1 MLFSPSHNREMLN
14 YPKQQRWRL
23 FKKIGM
29 KKMNINR
36 SKSKLSTI
44 ALILLLTISATLV
57 ALPAA
62 TAQGAPEQMTY
73 AFIGAMPNPV
83 GVTQPVLLHVGIT
96 DYLSSAEMGWEG
108 LTVTIVDPEGI
119 ETSIGPIRTDSTG
132 GTGRMFTPM
141 KVGTYILRTHFPTQT
156 VPVQAFFSPFPHDVT
171 YLASVSDPLELV
183 VQADSIPYYPGH
195 SLPEEYWTRPI
206 DAQLREW
213 NVIAGSW
220 LETNARAPEVK
231 TGNDDAPET
240 AHILWTTP
248 LAIGGIVGGTTM
260 GPNAFDIGDAYAGKW
275 GNRMIVAGILMYR
288 TDQVD
293 TPTQTIAVD
302 LRTGEELW
310 RHDFLFSFGQ
320 VYMHNSINRHC
331 AYAYAWR
338 QTGSTLMA
346 YDPLTGQWAYNI
358 TNMPSG
364 TRTFGP
370 VGELLYYNID
380 LRSNTM
386 SLWNSSWAYME
397 GQQGMAQAWNV
408 LHTSI
413 NASER
418 GLQWTIDIPEGL
430 PGGVAAVK
438 LGDRVF
444 GASLTS
450 TAVYTWA
457 FNLAPGHEG
466 VLMFNKTWNAPAEWA
481 AGNLTLEANAV
492 SIDDGAY
499 TMWTKQNRQYYGFS
513 TETGNYLW
521 GPTPSEIYLNV
532 YGWTDFGERPTL
544 ISDGKLYSTGVGGI
558 VYCYDVSNGTVLWTY
573 EAYDPYQEYL
583 FGNNWWLFLQY
594 ITDGKV
600 YLGSTEHSPISP
612 KPRGAPFVCLDATTG
627 DVIWR
632 ANGLFRQTLWG
643 GISIIG
649 DSVIATMDTYDQR
662 IYAVGKGPSTITAES
677 PLMGV
682 PLGTSVTIQGRVTD
696 VSPGTTSERLLL
708 RFPNGVPV
716 VSDESMSDWMLYVY
730 KQFKKPDV
738 TGVEVVLE
746 AIDPTGGYKYLG
758 TVTSDTDGNYGFS
771 FKPFFE
777 GQYLIMA
784 TFYGSGGYYGSTTTT
799 YVTVDPAPAELVIPS
814 AEEIAQETI
823 SQLPAYPDVPSAT
836 EVAQETISQL
846 PAYPEI
852 PEIPAYLTI
861 DLAIIAAVAIAI
873 IIGLYSIIKKQ
884 K

>member
-1 MLFSPSHNREMLN
+1 
-14 YPKQQRWRL
+14 
-23 FKKIGM
+23 M
-29 KKMNINR
+29 KKMNIDR

-62 TAQGAPEQMTY
+62 TAQDAPEQNTY
-73 AFIGAMPNPV
+73 AFLGAMPNPV

-96 DYLSSAEMGWEG
+96 DYLSSYDMGWEG
-108 LTVTIVDPEGI
+108 LTITIVDPEGI
-119 ETSIGPIRTDSTG
+119 ETSIEDIRTDSTG

-141 KVGTYILRTHFPTQT
+141 KVGTYILQTHFPTQT
-156 VPVQAFFSPFPHDVT
+156 VPVQAFYSPVAQDVT

-195 SLPEEYWTRPI
+195 SLPSEYWTRPI

-213 NVIAGSW
+213 NRIAGSW
-220 LETNARAPEVK
+220 LETNRRAPEVK

-248 LAIGGIVGGTTM
+248 LAIGGLAGIETGEHQ
-260 GPNAFDIGDAYAGKW
+260 FDCGDAYAGKFD
-275 GNRMIVAGILMYR
+275 NRLIVSGIFMYR
-288 TDQVD
+288 TDPVVS
-293 TPTQTIAVD
+293 PTQTIAVD

-320 VYMHNSINRHC
+320 VYYHDSINRH
-331 AYAYAWR
+331 AVYSYVWR
-338 QTGSTLMA
+338 DVGSTLMA

-358 TNMPSG
+358 TNQPSG
-364 TRTFGP
+364 TRMFGSK
-370 VGELLYYNID
+370 GEILYYNVN
-380 LRSNTM
+380 LRNGYMTM
-386 SLWNSSWAYME
+386 WNSSWAYME
-397 GQQGMAQAWNV
+397 GTTSMGQAWNV

-413 NASER
+413 NATER
-418 GLQWTIDIPEGL
+418 GNQWNITIPTGL
-430 PGGVAAVK
+430 PGGTKAVK

-450 TAVYTWA
+450 EAVYTWA

-466 VLMFNKTWNAPAEWA
+466 ALLFNKTWNAPAAWA
-481 AGNLTLEANAV
+481 TGNLTLEENSV

-521 GPTPSEIYLNV
+521 GPTPSENYLNV
-532 YGWTDFGERPTL
+532 YGWTSFGERPTL
-544 ISDGKLYSTGVGGI
+544 IYDGKLYSTGVSGI
-558 VYCYDVSNGTVLWTY
+558 VYCYDVLNGTVLWTY

-583 FGNNWWLFLQY
+583 FGNNWWMFLQY

-600 YLGSTEHSPISP
+600 YLGSLEHSAIDP

-632 ANGLFRQTLWG
+632 ANGLFRQTMWG

-662 IYAVGKGPSTITAES
+662 IYAIGKGPSTITAES

-682 PLGTSVTIQGRVTD
+682 PIGTSVTIQGTVTD

-730 KQFKKPDV
+730 KQFEKPDV
-738 TGVEVVLE
+738 TGVEVKLE
-746 AIDPTGGYKYLG
+746 AIDPNGNYLQLG
-758 TVTSDTDGNYGFS
+758 AATTDASGKYGFS
-771 FKPFFE
+771 FEPDME
-777 GQYLIMA
+777 GQYMIMA

-823 SQLPAYPDVPSAT
+823 SRLPAYPDVPSAT
-836 EVAQETISQL
+836 EVAQETINQL
-846 PAYPEI
+846 PAYPEMPEI